1 MIDYKQLGKN
11 PIQYLLGICIVVIGY
26 LYVDVKDT
34 MQTQID
40 DLKADV
46 VRLQDENKELTYK
59 YVELAKSINNP
70 R

>member
-1 MIDYKQLGKN
+1 MDLKIDAKN
-11 PIQYLLGICIVVIGY
+11 PIQYLLGVAIMGLGY
-26 LYVDVKDT
+26 MHVEQKDT

-59 YVELAKSINNP
+59 YVELAKNIHK
-70 R
+70 

>member
-1 MIDYKQLGKN
+1 MDYKLLARN
-11 PIQYLLGICIVVIGY
+11 PVQYLLAICICVIGY
-26 LYVDVKDT
+26 LYVDIKDT

-59 YVELAKSINNP
+59 YVELAKTIHHK
-70 R
+70 